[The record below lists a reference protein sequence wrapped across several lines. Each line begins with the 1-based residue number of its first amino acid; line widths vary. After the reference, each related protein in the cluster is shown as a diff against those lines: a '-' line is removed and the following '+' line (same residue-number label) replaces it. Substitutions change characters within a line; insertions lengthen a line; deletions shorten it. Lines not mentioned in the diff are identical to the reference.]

1 VTSASRPI
9 PSRFRVAAG
18 DLVIYLSRF
27 ANDIVIRAVVTLAGR
42 ADEQRLRHALRL
54 LLDAAPIA
62 GCRYV
67 ERRWRPHFR
76 RLETVDE
83 AALLQVLPAYGPGDP
98 ETTLTRYLLEP
109 FEPFDGPLLRAA
121 LIRGVASTPVSDTG
135 ASDTGVS
142 DTLCLKAHHLFGDGA
157 GVVEA
162 LYLLAELYAALEGDP
177 DYAPTPNVDGDRS
190 LRQVARQF
198 PRGPLWRAQ
207 GHAAPPLGSDPRW
220 ALDLAPGADGPPAF
234 ITRAQ
239 PAGRL
244 AAVRAYAHAHSA
256 TVNDVLLAA
265 WYRAVYRLVQPPA
278 GTPLAVATHI
288 NLRRHLPGG
297 RAGAIANLSQMV
309 STNIGVELGATLADT
324 MALVQ
329 AEMAR
334 VKAAPPSLALPL
346 LLKVLPYGWVQRLF
360 DAVAARLAQS
370 ERPVFA
376 GTLFNNVGALDPARL
391 TLSAPVTN
399 AYLTACVPTGSGL
412 QVVVGTCGEQLYV
425 NALLR
430 EIGGNRRVLETLL
443 DYFDQELGS
452 TSQEAR

>member
-1 VTSASRPI
+1 VFSASRPI

-62 GCRYV
+62 GCRYI
-67 ERRWRPHFR
+67 ERWRRPHFR

-83 AALLQVLPAYGPGDP
+83 AGLLQVLPAYGPGDP
-98 ETTLTRYLLEP
+98 EATLTRYLLEP
-109 FEPFDGPLLRAA
+109 FEPFEGPLLRAA
-121 LIRGVASTPVSDTG
+121 LIRGVASTPV
-135 ASDTGVS
+135 SDTGVS

-177 DYAPTPNVDGDRS
+177 DYAPTPNVDGNRS

-198 PRGPLWRAQ
+198 PRGALWRAQ
-207 GHAAPPLGSDPRW
+207 GPAAPPFASDPRW

-244 AAVRAYAHAHSA
+244 AAVRAYAHAHNA

-265 WYRAVYRLVQPPA
+265 WYRAVYRLVQPPP

-309 STNIGVELGATLADT
+309 STNIGIELGATLADT
-324 MALVQ
+324 VALVH

-334 VKAAPPSLALPL
+334 VKDAPPSLALPL

-360 DAVAARLAQS
+360 DVVAARLAQS
-370 ERPVFA
+370 AQPIFA

-391 TLSAPVTN
+391 TFSAPVTN
-399 AYLTACVPTGSGL
+399 AYLTACVPTGAGL
-412 QVVVGTCGEQLYV
+412 QVVAGTCGEQLNV
-425 NALLR
+425 NALIR

-452 TSQEAR
+452 MSQETR

>member
-1 VTSASRPI
+1 VFSASRPI

-62 GCRYV
+62 GCRYI
-67 ERRWRPHFR
+67 ERWRRPHFR

-83 AALLQVLPAYGPGDP
+83 AGLLQVLPAYGPGDP
-98 ETTLTRYLLEP
+98 EATLTRYLLEP
-109 FEPFDGPLLRAA
+109 FEPFEGPLLRAA
-121 LIRGVASTPVSDTG
+121 LIRGVSD
-135 ASDTGVS
+135 S
-142 DTLCLKAHHLFGDGA
+142 LCLKAHHLFGDGA

-162 LYLLAELYAALEGDP
+162 LYLLAELYAALERDP

-198 PRGPLWRAQ
+198 PRGALWRAQ
-207 GHAAPPLGSDPRW
+207 GHAALPFGSDPRW

-234 ITRAQ
+234 ITHAQ

-244 AAVRAYAHAHSA
+244 AALRACAHVHGA

-324 MALVQ
+324 VALVQ

-346 LLKVLPYGWVQRLF
+346 LLKALPYGWVQRLF
-360 DAVAARLAQS
+360 DAVATRLAQS

-391 TLSAPVTN
+391 TFSAPVTN